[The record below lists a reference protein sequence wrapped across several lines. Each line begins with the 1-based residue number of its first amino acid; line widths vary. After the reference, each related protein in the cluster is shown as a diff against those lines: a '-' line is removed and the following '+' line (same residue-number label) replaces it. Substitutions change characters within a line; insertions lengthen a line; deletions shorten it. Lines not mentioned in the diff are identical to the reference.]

1 LNGGM
6 VFGIVM
12 ALPVPHPEKWMAGH
26 LAALDP
32 A

>member
-1 LNGGM
+1 M

-26 LAALDP
+26 LAARDP

>member
-1 LNGGM
+1 M

>member
-1 LNGGM
+1 

-26 LAALDP
+26 LAARDP